1 MMRVF
6 ICPECGWIR
15 VVSRRK
21 DVECYKCGVQQMTLA
36 KVDFDTYVTWS
47 ENLKL
52 SSIQVEYLS
61 VQESKQMMVKAT

>member
-21 DVECYKCGVQQMTLA
+21 DVECYKWGVQQMTLA

-47 ENLKL
+47 EKER
-52 SSIQVEYLS
+52 QEYSAAWLYIH
-61 VQESKQMMVKAT
+61 SKGKAKQN